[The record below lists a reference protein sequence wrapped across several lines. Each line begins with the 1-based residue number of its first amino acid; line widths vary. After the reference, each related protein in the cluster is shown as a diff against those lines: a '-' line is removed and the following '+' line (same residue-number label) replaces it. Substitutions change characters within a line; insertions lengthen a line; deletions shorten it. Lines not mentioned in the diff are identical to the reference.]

1 METIQLDQ
9 IKLSAM
15 DVDNLLAHVQKIG
28 SDSFE
33 NEAELV
39 MQDVRFIDPYALV
52 GLCLSIRC
60 LQKSFKEV
68 RVVPPDDF
76 ETSSY
81 LAFMN
86 FNDHISPL
94 ASLSNGCNP
103 VSSQE
108 LSDVLVK
115 ITHID
120 SNSNF
125 QEEALGVI
133 LNNQLNFSEEE
144 VTSYTT
150 VVSELCHNIV
160 DHSEDAGYL
169 AAQCYTNHST
179 GRRFVMIAVGDLGI
193 GMRSALKKRYE
204 DADEWSHYDS
214 IVKAL
219 QKESTSSI
227 TGDRGLGLPKVHEI
241 TKKYS
246 GSLRIRSGDA
256 SFYFRNNRA
265 YCFNAGLF
273 PGVQIMISLAEVKNA

>member
-1 METIQLDQ
+1 METIQIDQ
-9 IKLSAM
+9 SKLSAG
-15 DVDNLLAHVQKIG
+15 DIDNLLAHVQNISAG
-28 SDSFE
+28 SFE
-33 NEAELV
+33 NEAEFV
-39 MQDVRFIDPYALV
+39 MRDVRFIDPYALI

-76 ETSSY
+76 ETASY

-86 FNDHISPL
+86 FNDHISSL
-94 ASLSNGCNP
+94 ASLSNEWTT
-103 VSSQE
+103 VSSQVQ
-108 LSDVLVK
+108 SDVLVK
-115 ITHID
+115 ITNIGSD
-120 SNSNF
+120 CNF
-125 QEEALGVI
+125 QEESLGII

-160 DHSEDAGYL
+160 DHSEDTGYL
-169 AAQCYTNHST
+169 AAQRYMNHST

-193 GMRSALKKRYE
+193 GMRSALKKRY
-204 DADEWSHYDS
+204 DEAEGWSHYDA

-219 QKESTSSI
+219 QKEATSSL
-227 TGDRGLGLPKVHEI
+227 TGDRGLGLHKVHEI

-265 YCFNAGLF
+265 YCFNPGFF
-273 PGVQIMISLAEVKNA
+273 PGVQVMISLAEVENA

>member
-1 METIQLDQ
+1 METIKLEQS
-9 IKLSAM
+9 KLSSE
-15 DVDNLLAHVQKIG
+15 DVDNLLAYVQNI
-28 SDSFE
+28 STVSFE
-33 NEAELV
+33 DEAELV
-39 MQDVRFIDPYALV
+39 MRDVRFIDPYALI

-68 RVVPPDDF
+68 RVVFPDDF
-76 ETSSY
+76 ETASY

-94 ASLSNGCNP
+94 ANLSSGWNT
-103 VSSQE
+103 VSSQDR
-108 LSDVLVK
+108 SDILVK
-115 ITHID
+115 ITPIGSD
-120 SNSNF
+120 SNF

-133 LNNQLNFSEEE
+133 LNNQLNFSQEE

-169 AAQCYTNHST
+169 AAQRYTNHST
-179 GRRFVMIAVGDLGI
+179 GKRFVMIAVGDLGI

-204 DADEWSHYDS
+204 EAEGWSHYES

-219 QKESTSSI
+219 QKEATSSS
-227 TGDRGLGLPKVHEI
+227 TGDRGLGLSKVHEI

-265 YCFNAGLF
+265 YCFNPGFF
-273 PGVQIMISLAEVKNA
+273 PGVQVMISLAEVENT